1 MEVDLR
7 DKFKEEREWQ
17 GDSMREGHRGRF
29 LQRLEKELPTVVEK
43 KKGFSLGWKIAAS
56 LAVLFGLTLYFTSN
70 SGEPVKLDPVGDP
83 GTDPITRTL
92 SLGDLS
98 PDFKKIETYYTT
110 NINLQLSELLAGTD
124 HRELV
129 ESYLEQLG
137 ELDAEYQRLNLELNQ
152 LGPNDQ
158 TIGALVRNLQI
169 RLELLQR
176 LKSRID
182 QLKSSKNEQS
192 TSDII

>member
-7 DKFKEEREWQ
+7 DRFKREREKQ
-17 GDSMREGHRGRF
+17 GDSMKEGHRERF
-29 LQRLEKELPTVVEK
+29 FQRLEKELPSVVQK
-43 KKGFSLGWKIAAS
+43 KKGYSQGLKIAAS
-56 LAVLFGLTLYFTSN
+56 LVVLFGLTLYFTTL
-70 SGEPVKLDPVGDP
+70 SGPGDP
-83 GTDPITRTL
+83 IDKDSTEGTPQLARTL

-98 PDFKKIETYYTT
+98 PDFKKVETYYTT
-110 NINLQLSELLAGTD
+110 NINLQLSELLDRSD
-124 HRELV
+124 HRELI
-129 ESYLEQLG
+129 ERYLEQLG
-137 ELDAEYQRLNLELNQ
+137 ELDAEYQRLNAELNQ

-176 LKSRID
+176 LKSRMD

-192 TSDII
+192 PSNII